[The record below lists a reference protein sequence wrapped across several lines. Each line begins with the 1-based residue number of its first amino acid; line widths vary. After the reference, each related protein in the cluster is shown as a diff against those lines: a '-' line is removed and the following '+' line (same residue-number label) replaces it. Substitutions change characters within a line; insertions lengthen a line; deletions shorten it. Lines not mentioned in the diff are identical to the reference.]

1 MASPKQRT
9 NPFIPK
15 PARKEEPVVEELV
28 QEPERHPIHHMK
40 PDVPILVPNYNKL
53 YDSWRTTQGWRYG
66 ADAYANG
73 TVTTV
78 AGNTVSVDVDLTL
91 PANYQGN
98 IWRLSQ
104 WPGGTQLFPFV
115 RDFSL
120 APQTA
125 VFATAGEIDVVYI
138 DEQGNPVPLG
148 TYGNNTFYPNQS
160 INALMPGAIMDS
172 GQQAMGTLLFTLNA
186 GATVGTYSWQLAF
199 SATYMLPAEKG
210 YRIERI
216 GYDIPHLD
224 KHHHGD
230 D

>member
-1 MASPKQRT
+1 MANLKHRT

-28 QEPERHPIHHMK
+28 QEHPPIAHHMMK
-40 PDVPILVPNYNKL
+40 PDVPIMVPNYNKL
-53 YDSWRTTQGWRYG
+53 YDSWRTTQAWRYG

-78 AGNTVSVDVDLTL
+78 AGQTVAVDVDLTL
-91 PANYQGN
+91 PASYQGN

-120 APQTA
+120 GPQTA
-125 VFATAGEIDVVYI
+125 TFATAGEIDVVYV
-138 DEQGNPVPLG
+138 DEVGNPVPLG

-172 GQQAMGTLLFTLNA
+172 GQQAMGQLLFTLNT

-199 SATYMLPAEKG
+199 SAAYMLPTVKG
-210 YRIERI
+210 YHIERI
-216 GYDIPHLD
+216 GHDTTHLGE
-224 KHHHGD
+224 HHNRDH
-230 D
+230 

>member
-1 MASPKQRT
+1 MANPKHRT

-15 PARKEEPVVEELV
+15 PEAKEQPNTERLV
-28 QEPERHPIHHMK
+28 HPHPMQPPHIMK
-40 PDVPILVPNYNKL
+40 DDIPILVPNYNKL

-66 ADAYANG
+66 GDAYANS

-78 AGNTVSVDVDLTL
+78 AGTTVAVDVDLTL

-115 RDFSL
+115 RRFSL

-125 VFATAGEIDVVYI
+125 TFATVGEIDVVYV
-138 DEQGNPVPLG
+138 DEQGNPIAIG
-148 TYGNNTFYPNQS
+148 TFANNAAYPNQG
-160 INALMPGAIMDS
+160 IDVLMPGPIIDS
-172 GQQAMGTLLFTLNA
+172 GQQAMGTLLFTLNT
-186 GATVGTYSWQLAF
+186 GATVGTYSWQLTF
-199 SATYMLPAEKG
+199 SAAYLLPAIKG
-210 YRIERI
+210 YHVERI
-216 GYDIPHLD
+216 GHVEP
-224 KHHHGD
+224 HHHRD